1 LVRKQSYLHN
11 LLYIAGNSDL
21 RTVALYKNT
30 FRKRCPRYG
39 STKGTGI
46 TGTGKNDSK
55 KMPKRKEIIELKN
68 QRLQYDLRHKSQEL
82 ASSTM
87 NLIRKN
93 EILLDISQNLN
104 KVAGE
109 INEKSDNKAILRQ
122 ISKMQDEIKKT
133 LSMTTT
139 GNVLPKTLI

>member
-1 LVRKQSYLHN
+1 
-11 LLYIAGNSDL
+11 
-21 RTVALYKNT
+21 
-30 FRKRCPRYG
+30 
-39 STKGTGI
+39 
-46 TGTGKNDSK
+46 
-55 KMPKRKEIIELKN
+55 MPKRKEIIELKN